1 MSYCPNTLTDKSLT
15 SDITFGAT
23 NLRFVRADITFGYV
37 SKRSDVQ
44 ICYSRGDVR
53 RKRPDVKTIY
63 NIIKISFMKKL
74 LNNHNNNLK
83 IKNEKHLVRSK
94 SPKVNNSK
102 ILKSKAMSKDLPS
115 PKVNNSKILKSK
127 AMLEPTLSKS
137 MMRVEKDFLQQQ
149 GKAQAKSRLEEVKKK
164 FINLLMR
171 SGEKSKAQ
179 KLFRDSLNL
188 LEKKSMAITALK
200 LSSSISRGDVRV
212 EAVSKGEERIA
223 PPISKGDV
231 NKMLGVTAYKRD
243 STDKNSSKG
252 QKHGILCDNKAEL
265 FKFYTVYNRVEKNGT
280 FKKNEKLKDTSVPSL
295 LLPTLLTSRSD
306 VCSVDRSPKVNKS
319 EICQSDVQIL
329 NRALTNRRFVKGVK
343 PKVVL
348 REDLLV
354 QSPSNTHIAKR
365 SYKGVTSHITE
376 TMKSPLERREG
387 SVKKGDV
394 KRDINV
400 VMSTRSGVGTKNN
413 VPKSP
418 SSRTYTADIADNITG
433 GNVRCLQR
441 SQNTST
447 PFGSVKKGSVKSDV
461 TKVIKDFT
469 PKNNKSDNKNNKS
482 DNKNNNSENKNKS
495 FQKNSHNDFLKNHIL
510 YQAIE
515 NIKPPLELRRV
526 RKGGTTYQVPAI
538 VSQKKQE
545 RLAIK
550 WIIESACKR
559 KSKKGNSFSESLVT
573 EILEA
578 FHKTGQPRQKR
589 NEMLKI
595 AEFNR
600 AYTRYRWW

>member
-1 MSYCPNTLTDKSLT
+1 MSYC
-15 SDITFGAT
+15 
-23 NLRFVRADITFGYV
+23 
-37 SKRSDVQ
+37 
-44 ICYSRGDVR
+44 
-53 RKRPDVKTIY
+53 PDVKTIY
-63 NIIKISFMKKL
+63 DIIKFSFMKKL
-74 LNNHNNNLK
+74 LNDHNNNLK
-83 IKNEKHLVRSK
+83 IKNEKHLT
-94 SPKVNNSK
+94 SPKVMSK
-102 ILKSKAMSKDLPS
+102 AISEGRKAMSKGRKAMSDLLTL
-115 PKVNNSKILKSK
+115 PKVMLK
-127 AMLEPTLSKS
+127 AMSEPTPYKS
-137 MMRVEKDFLQQQ
+137 MMRVQKDFLQQQ
-149 GKAQAKSRLEEVKKK
+149 GKAQAKSRLEGVKKK

-188 LEKKSMAITALK
+188 LEKKSMTITALK
-200 LSSSISRGDVRV
+200 LSSPISRGDVRV
-212 EAVSKGEERIA
+212 EVVSKGEERFA

-243 STDKNSSKG
+243 STNKNSSGGK
-252 QKHGILCDNKAEL
+252 KHSILCDNKAEL
-265 FKFYTVYNRVEKNGT
+265 FKFYTVYNRVEKNGS
-280 FKKNEKLKDTSVPSL
+280 FKKNEKLKDTSVAPL
-295 LLPTLLTSRSD
+295 LL
-306 VCSVDRSPKVNKS
+306 SPKVIWEDRSANTTSILKS
-319 EICQSDVQIL
+319 ALQ
-329 NRALTNRRFVKGVK
+329 NRSGVKGVK

-387 SVKKGDV
+387 SVKKGHV
-394 KRDINV
+394 KRDISV
-400 VMSTRSGVGTKNN
+400 VMSTKSGVGTKNN
-413 VPKSP
+413 VPKSL
-418 SSRTYTADIADNITG
+418 SSHTEQI
-433 GNVRCLQR
+433 
-441 SQNTST
+441 TST
-447 PFGSVKKGSVKSDV
+447 PFGSVKKGPVKSDV

-469 PKNNKSDNKNNKS
+469 PKNNKS
-482 DNKNNNSENKNKS
+482 ENKNKS
-495 FQKNSHNDFLKNHIL
+495 TQENSHNDFLKNHIL

-589 NEMLKI
+589 DEMLKI

>member
-1 MSYCPNTLTDKSLT
+1 
-15 SDITFGAT
+15 
-23 NLRFVRADITFGYV
+23 
-37 SKRSDVQ
+37 
-44 ICYSRGDVR
+44 
-53 RKRPDVKTIY
+53 
-63 NIIKISFMKKL
+63 MKKL
-74 LNNHNNNLK
+74 LNDHNNNLK
-83 IKNEKHLVRSK
+83 IKNEKHLT
-94 SPKVNNSK
+94 SPKVM
-102 ILKSKAMSKDLPS
+102 SKAMSEGRKATSEDR
-115 PKVNNSKILKSK
+115 K
-127 AMLEPTLSKS
+127 AMSEPTLYKS
-137 MMRVEKDFLQQQ
+137 MMRVQKDFLQQQ

-171 SGEKSKAQ
+171 SGEKSKAH

-188 LEKKSMAITALK
+188 LEKKSMTITALK
-200 LSSSISRGDVRV
+200 LSSPISRGDVRV
-212 EAVSKGEERIA
+212 EAVSKGEERFA

-243 STDKNSSKG
+243 STDKNSSVGK
-252 QKHGILCDNKAEL
+252 KHSILCDNKAEL
-265 FKFYTVYNRVEKNGT
+265 FKFYTVYNRVEKNGS
-280 FKKNEKLKDTSVPSL
+280 FEKNEKLKDTSV
-295 LLPTLLTSRSD
+295 TSPILSPKMNKSEMKQRFANTTSNKSTICPCQSGQSD
-306 VCSVDRSPKVNKS
+306 VKAPLTLSSPISRGGVTVEVVDLLHKGITTDAAFISPKV
-319 EICQSDVQIL
+319 ICQHRSANTTLIL
-329 NRALTNRRFVKGVK
+329 KSAQGVK

-354 QSPSNTHIAKR
+354 QSPSNIHIAKR
-365 SYKGVTSHITE
+365 SYKDVTSHITE
-376 TMKSPLERREG
+376 TMKSPLERAER

-394 KRDINV
+394 KRDIST
-400 VMSTRSGVGTKNN
+400 VMSTRSGVGTKNS
-413 VPKSP
+413 VPKSL
-418 SSRTYTADIADNITG
+418 SSRAKQITK
-433 GNVRCLQR
+433 GN
-441 SQNTST
+441 
-447 PFGSVKKGSVKSDV
+447 VKSDL

-469 PKNNKSDNKNNKS
+469 PKNNKS
-482 DNKNNNSENKNKS
+482 ENKNT
-495 FQKNSHNDFLKNHIL
+495 QENSHNDFLKNHIL

-589 NEMLKI
+589 DEMLKI